1 MPIKVIAI
9 GNRLLGDDGVA
20 IHIAEKLSKKLQ
32 NKGVE
37 VIIGE
42 TDFQYCLSKIEEEDF
57 IIILDATWYDTVPGT
72 VTTNELRDV
81 YKLSS
86 NQSLF
91 SQHGYS
97 LIRGLETYYK
107 SLSGII
113 IGIEGRKFDFDLY
126 LSSEIE
132 ESFEDI
138 CKKVDEIIWN
148 LCISNFGV

>member
-1 MPIKVIAI
+1 M
-9 GNRLLGDDGVA
+9 GDDGVA

-57 IIILDATWYDTVPGT
+57 IIILDANWFGTVPGT
-72 VTTNELRDV
+72 VTTIELRDL
-81 YKLSS
+81 YKLNT

-113 IGIEGRKFDFDLY
+113 IGIEGRKFDFDLS
-126 LSSEIE
+126 LSSELE

-138 CKKVDEIIWN
+138 CKKVDEIICN
-148 LCISNFGV
+148 LYISRYEVYNCNETNHNL